1 MPIFLCNS
9 NPRNLVEVFIDAVE
23 GSATQSKTQL
33 KLKFL
38 GLETAIR
45 SKLTRTL
52 ACLNERRCRKQRV
65 FEFEDHCFEEENEE
79 KGASTQILQL
89 QKNQLIELQGH
100 LERYCSVLPVFAFIS
115 AKYDINLIKSYF
127 LPILI
132 NEKNIEFTVIK
143 NAKQFVSFEFGD
155 VQLPDI
161 MNCLGGATSLDS
173 FLKTYKTSESKGFL
187 PYEWFDCPQ
196 KVNNCEL
203 PPYDAFFTKLRNVNP
218 LDKDYSDYQKLLGCG
233 LKSEEALS
241 MMKLSKAPP
250 SGKEN

>member
-1 MPIFLCNS
+1 MSCCGELLYYLKCPNFPTKCRDDLSYHIAKNS
-9 NPRNLVEVFIDAVE
+9 AAGPKIPYTFKESSVQFPSFFYLRHH
-23 GSATQSKTQL
+23 
-33 KLKFL
+33 
-38 GLETAIR
+38 
-45 SKLTRTL
+45 
-52 ACLNERRCRKQRV
+52 KQRYHTAETNTSGKKV
-65 FEFEDHCFEEENEE
+65 EMQEMTKAWRNSYSRVGISWLIWNYK
-79 KGASTQILQL
+79 KG
-89 QKNQLIELQGH
+89 ND
-100 LERYCSVLPVFAFIS
+100 F
-115 AKYDINLIKSYF
+115 NLIKSYF
-127 LPILI
+127 LTILI

-143 NAKQFVSFEFGD
+143 NAKQFVSFDFGD

-196 KVNNCEL
+196 KMNNCEL